1 MLSPLKVRSLIVRTT
16 LNAVNLRES
25 EVWFLGVYIIYDYI
39 YGGILIGCST
49 YVWISSEEMLQRSRI
64 LIGAVVLDCYSSVVA
79 LRTEKLRKLGAALS
93 TSPISRDAKS
103 ANRAVNWTLFGFL
116 GTSSVLFYWSI
127 KRTYSHRLAN
137 FPVIEAAS
145 ESDVSRSKRFNFLA
159 EAVEKVLA
167 SVVYIEI
174 HQAEQAVDDKKSKKI
189 PVLRSGSGF
198 IVDERG
204 LILTN
209 AHVIAKAPYIS
220 VQLHSGDTFSAT
232 VIDVNETADLALI
245 KLELEARHKNSKF
258 PALKF
263 GKSNERR
270 LGEWVIA
277 LGSPLFLKNTVTSGI
292 VSTVSRT
299 SKELPM
305 GFNKGADMEYIQTDA
320 PMTYGNSG
328 GPLVNLDG
336 EVVGI
341 NTMGAYPGISFA
353 VPSKVAEEFISSA
366 QRISPEEKPKRYM
379 LGVLSISP
387 AIVMLD
393 PLLHNIPTNAL
404 NGVLLLRVWPGS
416 PASDAGLQVDDI
428 IVKIDKTPITSSSQV
443 YDMVQKGKPLS
454 IEVVRGQQKLR
465 INITPEPII

>member
-1 MLSPLKVRSLIVRTT
+1 MNFCILTQVLSLKVRALIVRTT
-16 LNAVNLRES
+16 LNAVSPRKS
-25 EVWFLGVYIIYDYI
+25 KVWVCFLGVYIIYDYI

-116 GTSSVLFYWSI
+116 GASSVLFYWSI
-127 KRTYSHRLAN
+127 KRTV
-137 FPVIEAAS
+137 P
-145 ESDVSRSKRFNFLA
+145 RSKRFNFLA
-159 EAVEKVLA
+159 EVVEKVLA

-174 HQAEQAVDDKKSKKI
+174 HQAEQAVDDRKSKRI
-189 PVLRSGSGF
+189 PVSSGSGF

-209 AHVIAKAPYIS
+209 AHVVTKAPYIS

-232 VIDVNETADLALI
+232 VIDVNETADLALM
-245 KLELEARHKNSKF
+245 KLELDARHEKLLS
-258 PALKF
+258 ALKF
-263 GKSNERR
+263 GKSNKLRP
-270 LGEWVIA
+270 GEWVIA
-277 LGSPLFLKNTVTSGI
+277 LGSPFSLKNTITSGI
-292 VSTVSRT
+292 VSTVGRT
-299 SKELPM
+299 SKEL
-305 GFNKGADMEYIQTDA
+305 GLNRGADMEYIQTDA
-320 PMTYGNSG
+320 PITDGNSG

-336 EVVGI
+336 EVIGI
-341 NTMGAYPGISFA
+341 NTIAAHPGISFA
-353 VPSKVAEEFISSA
+353 VPSQVAEEFISSA
-366 QRISPEEKPKRYM
+366 QRISLEEKPKRYM

-387 AIVMLD
+387 AIAILD
-393 PLLHNIPTNAL
+393 PLLHDIPTDAL